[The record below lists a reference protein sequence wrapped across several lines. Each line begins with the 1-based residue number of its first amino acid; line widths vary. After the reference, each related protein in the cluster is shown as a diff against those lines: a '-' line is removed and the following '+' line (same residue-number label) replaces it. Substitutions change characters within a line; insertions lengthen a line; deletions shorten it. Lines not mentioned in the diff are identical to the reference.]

1 MFPFLGA
8 TSLQTTGQ
16 SEAGTLPDTQAVK
29 TPAYIYAN
37 QDSFPQQQQ
46 QDAPASLECED
57 AECGEMGCHNLTL
70 SQAEP
75 LTPH

>member
-29 TPAYIYAN
+29 TVAYIFAN

-46 QDAPASLECED
+46 QDAPASLSVK
-57 AECGEMGCHNLTL
+57 ML
-70 SQAEP
+70 SVGKWAA
-75 LTPH
+75 TT